1 MLNENMKAIRKS
13 KGLSQQELAI
23 KLNVVRQTVSKWEQ
37 GLSVPDSDM
46 LISISEV
53 LETPVST
60 LLGETVIE
68 TEVDNLKAIS
78 EKLEVINLQLAQRKT
93 TKRKIVCWLLISLC
107 AIIILIFAALI
118 IMNSPYLGW
127 DYSDPEAAVL
137 GVAFHSF
144 EWLFV
149 RVAPIIL
156 IAAIIGI
163 FFTCQLNELINRSVS
178 KMKKKVIGI
187 ITAIVIVLGLSL
199 VAYNQITPDEYVPAA
214 DEIAL
219 HIQLDTE
226 EDVGLLVYDYR
237 TNSHKYSGGISNAD
251 KSLIKHDSD
260 NIVVWNKE
268 ELNNLSDTF
277 ELLMQFRI
285 ITEYVA
291 PNYENVYPDDITK
304 HIEPISWEAHF
315 GETYFIT
322 ITGGK
327 TNGYKA
333 VLN

>member
-1 MLNENMKAIRKS
+1 
-13 KGLSQQELAI
+13 
-23 KLNVVRQTVSKWEQ
+23 
-37 GLSVPDSDM
+37 
-46 LISISEV
+46 
-53 LETPVST
+53 
-60 LLGETVIE
+60 
-68 TEVDNLKAIS
+68 
-78 EKLEVINLQLAQRKT
+78 
-93 TKRKIVCWLLISLC
+93 
-107 AIIILIFAALI
+107 
-118 IMNSPYLGW
+118 
-127 DYSDPEAAVL
+127 
-137 GVAFHSF
+137 
-144 EWLFV
+144 
-149 RVAPIIL
+149 
-156 IAAIIGI
+156 
-163 FFTCQLNELINRSVS
+163 
-178 KMKKKVIGI
+178 MKKKVIGI

-219 HIQLDTE
+219 HLHLDTE
-226 EDVGLLVYDYR
+226 EDIGLLVYDYR
-237 TNSHKYSGGISNAD
+237 TNSHEYSGGISNAD

-315 GETYFIT
+315 GETYFST

>member
-1 MLNENMKAIRKS
+1 
-13 KGLSQQELAI
+13 
-23 KLNVVRQTVSKWEQ
+23 
-37 GLSVPDSDM
+37 
-46 LISISEV
+46 
-53 LETPVST
+53 
-60 LLGETVIE
+60 
-68 TEVDNLKAIS
+68 
-78 EKLEVINLQLAQRKT
+78 
-93 TKRKIVCWLLISLC
+93 
-107 AIIILIFAALI
+107 
-118 IMNSPYLGW
+118 
-127 DYSDPEAAVL
+127 
-137 GVAFHSF
+137 
-144 EWLFV
+144 
-149 RVAPIIL
+149 
-156 IAAIIGI
+156 
-163 FFTCQLNELINRSVS
+163 
-178 KMKKKVIGI
+178 MKKKVIGI
-187 ITAIVIVLGLSL
+187 VTAIVIVLGLSL

-237 TNSHKYSGGISNAD
+237 TNNHEYSGGISNAD
-251 KSLIKHDSD
+251 KSLIKHNSD